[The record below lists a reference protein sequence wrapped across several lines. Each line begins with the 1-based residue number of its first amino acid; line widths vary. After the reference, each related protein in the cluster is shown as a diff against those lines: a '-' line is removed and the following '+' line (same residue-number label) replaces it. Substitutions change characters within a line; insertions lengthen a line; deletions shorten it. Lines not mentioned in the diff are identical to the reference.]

1 MKFDDHDNLSNEEF
15 NSDEDKYKEDRG
27 KPALFEH
34 TESGIWT
41 EVISRRR
48 AIVKN
53 TNMYQHIVIIF
64 MNHKGIRDTQA
75 EQPFNIKSQTPLR
88 YNLFI
93 ALYKFEFTIALI
105 RMFSHIVNIFN
116 ALTVN

>member
-1 MKFDDHDNLSNEEF
+1 MWVCFPLIDLCTGKTTNMKFDDHDDLSNEEF

-53 TNMYQHIVIIF
+53 TNMYQH
-64 MNHKGIRDTQA
+64 NSH
-75 EQPFNIKSQTPLR
+75 
-88 YNLFI
+88 Y
-93 ALYKFEFTIALI
+93 LYQ
-105 RMFSHIVNIFN
+105 S
-116 ALTVN
+116 

>member
-1 MKFDDHDNLSNEEF
+1 MWVCFPLIDLCTGKTTYMKFDDHDNLSNEEF

-41 EVISRRR
+41 EVILRRR

-53 TNMYQHIVIIF
+53 TNMYQH
-64 MNHKGIRDTQA
+64 
-75 EQPFNIKSQTPLR
+75 
-88 YNLFI
+88 
-93 ALYKFEFTIALI
+93 
-105 RMFSHIVNIFN
+105 SHYFY
-116 ALTVN
+116 